1 MIEKRQTRLITSSRV
16 MYKWTVRISE
26 QAPSYAQ
33 MQLQISNITNLLSC
47 GNKGK
52 SFSFVK
58 EREMVFCLFRI
69 HFNML
74 HSF

>member
-1 MIEKRQTRLITSSRV
+1 
-16 MYKWTVRISE
+16 MYKWTVRISD

-33 MQLQISNITNLLSC
+33 MQLQISNITNLLSS

-58 EREMVFCLFRI
+58 
-69 HFNML
+69 
-74 HSF
+74 